1 MIKRLSKSQT
11 LRMFDHSTKL
21 YSKIQLSDNKKYYEK
36 YVSRDKKNWEL
47 VSKLKSFDEVL
58 STQQELIDNNYMNLF
73 KKITSGRIK

>member
-1 MIKRLSKSQT
+1 MIRRLSKSQT